1 MQVVAVIG
9 GKHSGKTT
17 AIEALVNGLVKRGY
31 RVATVKHVSQ
41 KDFTMDRKGK
51 DTWRHAKAGAIITT
65 TVAANEIA
73 TIRRGDTSTYG
84 IKDLIQ
90 PFENRVDIVVFE
102 GFRGLFK
109 EERIPKVVAVK
120 SSEEALAA
128 SHQFRPLI
136 AFVGPFA
143 TEELG
148 LEAPYVDVI
157 KNPSKLADIV
167 IEHIKRT

>member
-1 MQVVAVIG
+1 LQVVAVIG

-17 AIEALVNGLVKRGY
+17 AIEALVKGLVKRGY

-90 PFENRVDIVVFE
+90 PFENRVDVVVFE
-102 GFRGLFK
+102 GFRGLFR
-109 EERIPKVVAVK
+109 EGRIPKVVAVK

-128 SHQFRPLI
+128 SRQFRPLI

-143 TEELG
+143 TEKLG
-148 LEAPYVDVI
+148 LRAPYVDVI
-157 KNPSKLADIV
+157 RDPGKLADIV